1 MPIEYAPET
10 IVRVLQNVPIENDY
24 KNTLYF
30 SSKTAQTTYFASK
43 AKYSYTDFTYQRRQW
58 RVTVPAL
65 ADDILDCNYLMF
77 QNSSFGD
84 KWFYAFIT
92 DIEYLNPNA
101 TAITFEIDVMQ
112 TWLLDITFNQC
123 FIEREHSETDEI
135 GDNLVPEN
143 LELGEYTYTLAGSVL
158 ENPSDLTIII
168 ATAYDQQGTIERGA
182 LYGGIYSGV
191 IFLPF
196 STSQIDTEGGVNDI
210 LNALTTLNQASSIVS
225 VFMIPTELLYV
236 SGTGPRQTAVS
247 FNKSVSQIDGY
258 TPKNNKLFTYPYN
271 FLGATNFEGASRS
284 YRYEYFSG
292 SSGACT
298 FSYSN
303 SMSPISEYLIW
314 PTDYNGVVSNHME
327 QMRISGFPQCT
338 YPIDS
343 FKAYMAQVAS
353 NPTSIF
359 TGAAGAAQSGYKAAT
374 GKGGTLAGGIA
385 TGLIDMGMNVV
396 GTIGT
401 ILQNTLSPLGMPDT
415 VYGTDSPSVMTALGY
430 KDFYFYYVS
439 VREEFARIIDDY
451 FNMFGYATHRVKTP
465 NISSRP
471 HWNYVK
477 TVGCTVSGGA
487 PSNDESQICSIMDN
501 GITFWK
507 NPPEVGDYSLDN
519 SPT

>member
-30 SSKTAQTTYFASK
+30 SSKTAQTAYFASK

-101 TAITFEIDVMQ
+101 TAITFEIDVIQ

-158 ENPSDLTIII
+158 ENPSTLSIVV
-168 ATAYDQQGTIERGA
+168 ASAYDAQGQIDSGQ

-191 IFLPF
+191 NYAVFP
-196 STSQIDTEGGVNDI
+196 TSEITTDQGVNWFLD
-210 LNALTTLNQASSIVS
+210 ALTQLNQASSIVS
-225 VFMIPTELLYV
+225 VFMMPTELIYAPGAGV
-236 SGTGPRQTAVS
+236 RQNAVS

-343 FKAYMAQVAS
+343 FKAYMAQIAS
-353 NPTSIF
+353 NPASIF
-359 TGAAGAAQSGYKAAT
+359 TGAVQSGYSSAT
-374 GKGGTLAGGIA
+374 GKNGTPLGGVVSGA
-385 TGLIDMGMNVV
+385 IDMGMNMLGNVMTV
-396 GTIGT
+396 LQNTIGT
-401 ILQNTLSPLGMPDT
+401 VGMPDT
-415 VYGTDSPSVMTALGY
+415 VYGTDSPSVMAALGY

-451 FNMFGYATHRVKTP
+451 FNMFGYATHRVKIP

-507 NPPEVGDYSLDN
+507 NPSEVGNYSLDN

>member
-30 SSKTAQTTYFASK
+30 ASKTAQTAYFASK

-101 TAITFEIDVMQ
+101 TAITFEIDVIQ

-158 ENPSDLTIII
+158 ENPSALSIVV
-168 ATAYDQQGTIERGA
+168 ASAYDAQGQIDSGQ

-191 IFLPF
+191 NYAVFP
-196 STSQIDTEGGVNDI
+196 TSEITTDQGVNWFLD
-210 LNALTTLNQASSIVS
+210 ALTQLNQASSIVS
-225 VFMIPTELLYV
+225 VFMMPTELIYAPGAGV
-236 SGTGPRQTAVS
+236 RQNAVS

-343 FKAYMAQVAS
+343 FKAYMAQIAS
-353 NPTSIF
+353 NPASIF
-359 TGAAGAAQSGYKAAT
+359 TGAVQSGYSSAT
-374 GKGGTLAGGIA
+374 GKNGTPLGGVVSGA
-385 TGLIDMGMNVV
+385 IDMGMNMLGNVMTV
-396 GTIGT
+396 LQNTIGT
-401 ILQNTLSPLGMPDT
+401 VGMPDT

-501 GITFWK
+501 GLTFWK
-507 NPPEVGDYSLDN
+507 NPSEVGDYSLDN

>member
-30 SSKTAQTTYFASK
+30 ASKTAQTAYFASK

-101 TAITFEIDVMQ
+101 TAITFEIDVIQ

-158 ENPSDLTIII
+158 ENPSALSIVV
-168 ATAYDQQGTIERGA
+168 ASAYDAQGQIDSGQ

-191 IFLPF
+191 NYAVFP
-196 STSQIDTEGGVNDI
+196 TSEITTDQGVNWFLD
-210 LNALTTLNQASSIVS
+210 ALTQLNQASSIVS
-225 VFMIPTELLYV
+225 VFMMPTELIYAPGAGV
-236 SGTGPRQTAVS
+236 RQNAVS

-343 FKAYMAQVAS
+343 FKAYMAQIAS
-353 NPTSIF
+353 NPASIF
-359 TGAAGAAQSGYKAAT
+359 TGAVQSGYSSAT
-374 GKGGTLAGGIA
+374 GKNGTPLGGVVSGA
-385 TGLIDMGMNVV
+385 IDMGMNMLGNVMTV
-396 GTIGT
+396 LQNTIGT
-401 ILQNTLSPLGMPDT
+401 VGMPDT

-507 NPPEVGDYSLDN
+507 NPSEVGDYSLDN